1 MRTGAEIR
9 SLPLVTRL
17 IHFAVGLVIF
27 LTMVGFFM
35 SGYTPPGVAGEVLR
49 HNRLHQIDA
58 SPLFYTE
65 VENMHQLEAGVQ
77 RMRGLE
83 QP

>member
-1 MRTGAEIR
+1 MRTGTEIR
-9 SLPLVTRL
+9 PLPLVTRL

-27 LTMVGFFM
+27 LTMAGFFM

-49 HNRLHQIDA
+49 HNRLLQIDA

-77 RMRGLE
+77 RMRGRE